1 MKKETKST
9 RTKIE
14 LFFIMFALHVYTNYI
29 VEDWSHITKIGKIY
43 YYPFW
48 FIRSVIVWIVCPIF
62 LPEYFFKKSKLYKEI
77 QKITNSK
84 EFQMKLSSFQSFQ

>member
-1 MKKETKST
+1 MKKKIETTK

-29 VEDWSHITKIGKIY
+29 IEDWSCITKIGKIY

-48 FIRSVIVWIVCPIF
+48 FIRSIIIWAICPIF
-62 LPEYFFKKSKLYKEI
+62 LPEYFFKKSKLYKRI
-77 QKITNSK
+77 QKVMNSK
-84 EFQMKLSSFQSFQ
+84 EFKMKLASL